1 MPLLLSAI
9 LPVALVGAPDATTT
23 VNVNGTGEIAVGSQ
37 FGVTVSVS
45 NTGDEAFLTGDSI
58 SYQLLVQ
65 GGGNTVFSTGGNI
78 ANGLG
83 VGAIQTQTFT
93 FTMPYGEAIR
103 FNAGWTAL
111 STVSATRDTNT
122 TNNQATANFNITV
135 PDLQLLNLQGTGDV
149 LPGQDATVTFGT
161 VNNPATGNAGTDPA
175 VLLSAEALLVDVASG
190 LTVDREAVLV
200 NSSSN
205 GITAG
210 GNIQSTISN
219 LHIPSDA
226 NPGDQFTVQVTV
238 DPGNPGLV
246 VETNEA
252 NNDAS
257 MTLTVGGASNL
268 QFVSFTHD
276 EGTFFAG
283 DPIQISLTYQNAGTA
298 PIPAAQVNTFQVA
311 LSFDNSNLGVDDFI
325 LRRINASGNNQG
337 SNLHPGE
344 TVTLDWVQR
353 LPESYQGTF
362 YVLAENNGNV
372 RSSNSPTVTILST
385 SKGMTSVASTNTT
398 ILSDAPS
405 SSADGKAIAYES
417 IVGGISQ
424 LFLKRE
430 NDPPI
435 QITQGNAGSYS
446 PSVSGDGEYVA
457 FHSYASNLA
466 IGDNNGMADVFT
478 YDSLLNR
485 ISRVSKS
492 STGGDSN
499 GGSFYPS
506 IDYNGSKIV
515 FESLASNLGE
525 DPNPLISDIFIYDS
539 QKETSQCITYPNAS
553 GVSTGSYQPSISF
566 NGKRV
571 AFFSHSSNLISL
583 GFPEDNNG
591 YSDVFLWEDDDNK
604 TCRLSRTV
612 SLYKEV
618 LGGHSS
624 EPEISGDG
632 KYVAFQSRGRNLVSG
647 KGVVSVTVTDSGAGY
662 SIPPTVTITDS
673 LGPGF
678 GATAFANINSN
689 GEVTSIT
696 LSNPGAGFIQPM
708 VSIVQSPLG
717 LSALPREA
725 NATANLSH
733 EEGDVYLVDVDKI
746 IRFDEGN
753 FTDVADAVVR
763 ISETADGLGGNSYS
777 RQPTINFDGSL
788 VAYRTQASSFLDGN
802 ITRVDGKTFY
812 NSQTDRAT
820 ASLILGGSITEIE
833 VADAGLGYEDGF
845 LRIFDSS
852 GSGLGASATYVVD
865 GAGRIVNVSIL
876 DAGTGYNPNTTQI
889 SVDNPRNGIGFQAGA
904 IRHSGSVL
912 QVQLNNNGLGYPKT
926 LENKLPSDFRVRIDG
941 DGSNALMNKE
951 LVRVGETGELLFI
964 QKATIALVNI
974 NALQS
979 ETLIISDRS
988 QSLTIT
994 FDQTA
999 NVVGW
1004 DPASKKIGGF
1014 NTGTSPAII
1023 LGHVV
1028 TAIQSQWGVNS
1039 DSFSGV
1045 VATLSG
1051 STLELEAITGR
1062 FVSSNTSALSVVLG
1076 GNLLTRGTGY
1086 EFGAVS
1092 IGPDPVI
1099 YGYSEIS
1106 EDFTTDTVSSDI
1118 YLFHRGAEN
1127 GTGRKNERV
1136 SVSSFGYPVR
1146 SFGEPSSPASV
1157 SPSISANGRYV
1168 FFSTDANGLG
1178 GIAFGIN
1185 NQSATDGNGLRDVYV
1200 RDRKASIVL
1209 PHPYSIT
1216 AAMSRADITMHYPNA
1231 AINHPFSLQS
1241 SIPVVVQANI
1251 SRGDISRVQ
1260 LFVDGNNVGNMT
1272 EFTNLNSGRFTFR
1285 WNATVPGKRIFA
1297 AVAFDAAGVAVGET
1311 QPVEID
1317 IKSFSGSRPPTATL
1331 KAIPAYASN
1340 GVTSHS
1346 TIMLQAEGIDSD
1358 GDFVGMQFFVDGNIT
1373 GTEIRRNSNSASS
1386 SVVYSTRWDLQ
1397 DSGMHSVFAIG
1408 RDNSGNYVA
1417 TGIESITS
1425 TGGTGIAPTIDLH
1438 PLPSS
1443 ASQDDSIRIIADAND
1458 SDGEITSVEFFL
1470 DGASLG
1476 VDTVSAYAAN
1486 WNLNAFT
1493 QTGVHDIYAVAR
1505 DDDGNYVTSPI
1516 SRVSVGRELD
1526 TSIHLIAPSPELE
1539 VSEGSPF
1546 HFVAEVNNAENNVR
1560 NIRLLINSQIVDTI
1574 GDANRSTN
1582 NRFMLTWANTV
1593 EGNHTVHIEVADQF
1607 NNSVA
1612 LSSANV
1618 IVKPSIPHLNIP
1630 NAFFRYPEFEQNGT
1644 SLTDTSEIYLVS
1656 QVGDLDGNLTKVEFF
1671 QDSNSTPI
1679 DTVFFPEKPTSPAAL
1694 RTAFSRWSPPGVGSY
1709 SIYAVATDP
1718 DGNVGMSEV
1727 RTIHTV
1733 PGKKKIDVDLLEP
1746 FESEANKTI
1755 IIRPVNEGASV
1766 ATGRP
1771 VHSLRRP
1778 FGLLGG
1784 VITHPGANYV
1794 SAPEVKFY
1802 GSGTGARATAV
1813 VDLNKSSTTYGQVTE
1828 IVMASL
1834 PSGRSYFS
1842 TTMELSGGHGAQSV
1856 FVNASSTEKNLSE
1869 IRLFDNGIPFSS
1881 SSTAPFGA
1889 HQEFN
1894 IGRHQIFA
1902 EIIDIYGNHGVSDY
1916 ITVDVEPF
1924 TGIRPSVEIKFPAAG
1939 DIGNLSYFPLI
1950 ANAFDTDGADFAPS
1964 RVTFYLDELNLG
1976 DGLRIAESHY
1986 YRLDFNASKFDW
1998 GDYSIRA
2005 VARDGSDNYM
2015 VSNPINIHITEET
2028 QEIPEV
2034 HWMGPHTTELS
2045 ANGTASTTFSLDST
2059 ISLSVSTKR
2068 MGSAIDN
2075 VTFIANGEQ
2084 TAVSGA
2090 PAGVIGDRGIYFAN
2104 WTPTLSQVH
2113 EVWGVVKAGDTL
2125 ISTSLKTFSIDAG
2138 SGSKVPIVQMTHP
2151 SIDDMFTAT
2160 SKIRLSASAS
2170 DPDGSLEGVQFFV
2183 NGANGWIQYLS
2194 NPVAGD
2200 KVVISDGNSTTEFSY
2215 GDTVSI
2221 GSSTKESRD
2230 NLFQKLKG
2238 SDLNFEASSFEDH
2251 TILINFQDTSAASI
2265 TTLGSNALQ
2274 SQFLPVSKRVSP
2286 VYLDTLTYSVDW
2298 SPGLPGTYVIY
2309 SVATDNSGNRVM
2321 STPITVTSAA
2331 GKFNLPKVV
2340 LAPLNDVQ
2348 LINDAIF
2355 LQATVTDKESP
2366 GSSLGIQRVHFLVN
2380 GVAQGAIDTLPPYFT
2395 TWTPT
2400 RPGLYEVVA
2409 YARDDDGNIAFSN
2422 NVEQVIVFAETSEV
2436 LAFTSF
2442 DRLLSGE
2449 AKARIVI
2456 TKKGDGG
2463 GAGKGGPGGAGGGS
2477 GFRRSAI
2484 GETKIEGL
2492 SSKFLSELVPGQK
2505 IRFVSTQQ
2513 SSDVYT
2519 VAQVVNDAELDIQ
2532 EVLSDADFIL
2542 LSNQS
2547 NVQVVEI
2554 YRATSTVFLSVDQ
2567 DMNKP
2572 TVASV
2577 RFYVDGTLV
2586 ATDTTWPF
2594 SSRFRPVVDG
2604 NYSIHAVSTDRNGIE
2619 KLIEKRIEVLPQV
2632 GELPQGSYV
2641 IHPTLVRPGAT
2652 TRGSQLIADNS
2663 LIDLDD
2669 GINRV
2674 EFYLNGKFFHLDDK
2688 APFYSIFSPYSP
2700 TSSWEMTMVCI
2711 DNSDNRISTT
2721 LVGTVA
2727 GGEGLPQATM
2737 ISPLTG
2743 TEYTLGQV
2751 MNITVQVQGVNLPRL
2766 VGPNAVAGNNP
2777 NAGQEPRRMAIF
2789 ANGKEIGLANETSFG
2804 SGRFTFEWSTKQEV
2818 AGNDNKVDLF
2828 GQIVMQNET
2837 IGGMTYTPSIVSSPI
2852 TITLTKRN
2860 PFGDM
2865 KSAVSQF
2872 YKDLLF
2878 YEPSEQEV
2886 ALSLDYIGSGT
2897 YGEYIFDNHSFL
2909 EWASN
2914 ISQRQSFQDLVSAVA
2929 GYYITMGYW
2938 PSKNSMDDALQT
2950 YSAIPNYGT
2959 DGSGDVDG
2967 DGYSTNQEVLWKTS
2981 DTNATD
2987 FPENAFVWAPI
2998 WT

>member
-1 MPLLLSAI
+1 
-9 LPVALVGAPDATTT
+9 
-23 VNVNGTGEIAVGSQ
+23 
-37 FGVTVSVS
+37 
-45 NTGDEAFLTGDSI
+45 
-58 SYQLLVQ
+58 
-65 GGGNTVFSTGGNI
+65 
-78 ANGLG
+78 
-83 VGAIQTQTFT
+83 
-93 FTMPYGEAIR
+93 
-103 FNAGWTAL
+103 
-111 STVSATRDTNT
+111 
-122 TNNQATANFNITV
+122 
-135 PDLQLLNLQGTGDV
+135 
-149 LPGQDATVTFGT
+149 
-161 VNNPATGNAGTDPA
+161 
-175 VLLSAEALLVDVASG
+175 
-190 LTVDREAVLV
+190 
-200 NSSSN
+200 
-205 GITAG
+205 
-210 GNIQSTISN
+210 
-219 LHIPSDA
+219 
-226 NPGDQFTVQVTV
+226 
-238 DPGNPGLV
+238 
-246 VETNEA
+246 
-252 NNDAS
+252 
-257 MTLTVGGASNL
+257 
-268 QFVSFTHD
+268 
-276 EGTFFAG
+276 
-283 DPIQISLTYQNAGTA
+283 
-298 PIPAAQVNTFQVA
+298 
-311 LSFDNSNLGVDDFI
+311 
-325 LRRINASGNNQG
+325 
-337 SNLHPGE
+337 
-344 TVTLDWVQR
+344 
-353 LPESYQGTF
+353 
-362 YVLAENNGNV
+362 
-372 RSSNSPTVTILST
+372 
-385 SKGMTSVASTNTT
+385 
-398 ILSDAPS
+398 
-405 SSADGKAIAYES
+405 
-417 IVGGISQ
+417 
-424 LFLKRE
+424 
-430 NDPPI
+430 
-435 QITQGNAGSYS
+435 
-446 PSVSGDGEYVA
+446 
-457 FHSYASNLA
+457 
-466 IGDNNGMADVFT
+466 MA
-478 YDSLLNR
+478 
-485 ISRVSKS
+485 
-492 STGGDSN
+492 
-499 GGSFYPS
+499 
-506 IDYNGSKIV
+506 
-515 FESLASNLGE
+515 
-525 DPNPLISDIFIYDS
+525 
-539 QKETSQCITYPNAS
+539 
-553 GVSTGSYQPSISF
+553 
-566 NGKRV
+566 
-571 AFFSHSSNLISL
+571 
-583 GFPEDNNG
+583 
-591 YSDVFLWEDDDNK
+591 
-604 TCRLSRTV
+604 
-612 SLYKEV
+612 
-618 LGGHSS
+618 
-624 EPEISGDG
+624 
-632 KYVAFQSRGRNLVSG
+632 
-647 KGVVSVTVTDSGAGY
+647 
-662 SIPPTVTITDS
+662 
-673 LGPGF
+673 
-678 GATAFANINSN
+678 
-689 GEVTSIT
+689 
-696 LSNPGAGFIQPM
+696 
-708 VSIVQSPLG
+708 
-717 LSALPREA
+717 
-725 NATANLSH
+725 
-733 EEGDVYLVDVDKI
+733 
-746 IRFDEGN
+746 
-753 FTDVADAVVR
+753 
-763 ISETADGLGGNSYS
+763 
-777 RQPTINFDGSL
+777 
-788 VAYRTQASSFLDGN
+788 
-802 ITRVDGKTFY
+802 
-812 NSQTDRAT
+812 
-820 ASLILGGSITEIE
+820 
-833 VADAGLGYEDGF
+833 
-845 LRIFDSS
+845 
-852 GSGLGASATYVVD
+852 LGALATYVVD

-1373 GTEIRRNSNSASS
+1373 GTEIFRNSNSASS
-1386 SVVYSTRWDLQ
+1386 SIVYSTRWDLQ

-1516 SRVSVGRELD
+1516 SKVSVGRELD

-1574 GDANRSTN
+1574 GDANQSTN

-1656 QVGDLDGNLTKVEFF
+1656 QVGDFDGNLTKVEFF

-1694 RTAFSRWSPPGVGSY
+1694 RTAFSKWSPPGVGSY

-1727 RTIHTV
+1727 RTIHSV
-1733 PGKKKIDVDLLEP
+1733 PGKGKIGVDLLEP
-1746 FESEANKTI
+1746 LEREANKTI
-1755 IIRPVNEGASV
+1755 IIRPISEGASV

-1771 VHSLRRP
+1771 VRQ
-1778 FGLLGG
+1778 LLGTG
-1784 VITHPGANYV
+1784 IIGGSITHPGANYV
-1794 SAPEVKFY
+1794 EAPKIKFY
-1802 GSGTGARATAV
+1802 GSGTGAAATAI
-1813 VDLNKSSTTYGQVTE
+1813 VDLNKSSSTYGQVVGIQQT
-1828 IVMASL
+1828 A
-1834 PSGRSYFS
+1834 PGRGYFA
-1842 TTMELSGGHGAQSV
+1842 TAMEFFGGHGAQSV
-1856 FVNASSTEKNLSE
+1856 FVNASSTENDLSE
-1869 IRLFDNGIPFSS
+1869 IRFFDNGIPFSS
-1881 SSTAPFGA
+1881 SSTPPFGA
-1889 HQEFN
+1889 HQEFD
-1894 IGRHQIFA
+1894 IGRHKIFA
-1902 EIIDIYGNHGVSDY
+1902 EIIDRYGNHGVSDY
-1916 ITVDVEPF
+1916 ITIDIEPF
-1924 TGIRPSVEIKFPAAG
+1924 SGIRPSVEIKFPSPG
-1939 DIGNLSYFPLI
+1939 DIGNQSYFPLI
-1950 ANAFDTDGADFAPS
+1950 ANAFDTDGTGFAPS
-1964 RVTFYLDELNLG
+1964 SVTFYLDELNLG

-1998 GDYSIRA
+1998 GDYSLRV
-2005 VARDGSDNYM
+2005 VARDLSDNYM
-2015 VSNPINIHITEET
+2015 VSKPINIHITEET

-2045 ANGTASTTFSLDST
+2045 ANGIASTTFSLDST
-2059 ISLSVSTKR
+2059 ISLSVATKR
-2068 MGSAIDN
+2068 LGSAINN

-2084 TAVSGA
+2084 AAVSGA
-2090 PAGVIGDRGIYFAN
+2090 PAGVIGDRGNYFAN

-2113 EVWGVVKAGDTL
+2113 EVWGVVKAGNTY
-2125 ISTSLKTFSIDAG
+2125 ISTPLKTFSIEAG
-2138 SGSKVPIVQMTHP
+2138 SGSKVPTVQMTYP
-2151 SIDDMFTAT
+2151 AIDDMFTST

-2194 NPVAGD
+2194 NPAAGD
-2200 KVVISDGNSTTEFSY
+2200 KVVISDGNSTIEFSY

-2221 GSSTKESRD
+2221 GSSAKDSRD
-2230 NLFQKLKG
+2230 NLLDQLRTYIQQF
-2238 SDLNFEASSFEDH
+2238 SLNFEVNSFEDH
-2251 TILINFQDTSAASI
+2251 TILINFEDTSDASI
-2265 TTLGSNALQ
+2265 TIQGSNALLG
-2274 SQFLPVSKRVSP
+2274 QFLPVSKRVSP
-2286 VYLDTLTYSVDW
+2286 VYLDTLSYSVDW

-2331 GKFNLPKVV
+2331 GKLNLPKVV
-2340 LAPLNDVQ
+2340 LASLNDAH
-2348 LINDAIF
+2348 LINDSIF
-2355 LQATVTDKESP
+2355 LQATVTDAESP

-2380 GVAQGAIDTLPPYFT
+2380 GVAQGATDTLPPYFA

-2422 NVEQVIVFAETSEV
+2422 NVEKVFVFAETSEV

-2442 DRLLSGE
+2442 DRFLSGG
-2449 AKARIVI
+2449 AKAKIVI
-2456 TKKGDGG
+2456 TKNNSR
-2463 GAGKGGPGGAGGGS
+2463 S

-2492 SSKFLSELVPGQK
+2492 SSKFLSELLPRSENSFCQRLRRPV
-2505 IRFVSTQQ
+2505 
-2513 SSDVYT
+2513 
-2519 VAQVVNDAELDIQ
+2519 
-2532 EVLSDADFIL
+2532 
-2542 LSNQS
+2542 
-2547 NVQVVEI
+2547 
-2554 YRATSTVFLSVDQ
+2554 TSTL
-2567 DMNKP
+2567 
-2572 TVASV
+2572 
-2577 RFYVDGTLV
+2577 L
-2586 ATDTTWPF
+2586 
-2594 SSRFRPVVDG
+2594 
-2604 NYSIHAVSTDRNGIE
+2604 
-2619 KLIEKRIEVLPQV
+2619 L
-2632 GELPQGSYV
+2632 
-2641 IHPTLVRPGAT
+2641 
-2652 TRGSQLIADNS
+2652 
-2663 LIDLDD
+2663 
-2669 GINRV
+2669 
-2674 EFYLNGKFFHLDDK
+2674 
-2688 APFYSIFSPYSP
+2688 
-2700 TSSWEMTMVCI
+2700 
-2711 DNSDNRISTT
+2711 
-2721 LVGTVA
+2721 
-2727 GGEGLPQATM
+2727 
-2737 ISPLTG
+2737 
-2743 TEYTLGQV
+2743 
-2751 MNITVQVQGVNLPRL
+2751 
-2766 VGPNAVAGNNP
+2766 
-2777 NAGQEPRRMAIF
+2777 
-2789 ANGKEIGLANETSFG
+2789 
-2804 SGRFTFEWSTKQEV
+2804 
-2818 AGNDNKVDLF
+2818 
-2828 GQIVMQNET
+2828 
-2837 IGGMTYTPSIVSSPI
+2837 
-2852 TITLTKRN
+2852 
-2860 PFGDM
+2860 
-2865 KSAVSQF
+2865 KS
-2872 YKDLLF
+2872 
-2878 YEPSEQEV
+2878 
-2886 ALSLDYIGSGT
+2886 
-2897 YGEYIFDNHSFL
+2897 
-2909 EWASN
+2909 
-2914 ISQRQSFQDLVSAVA
+2914 
-2929 GYYITMGYW
+2929 
-2938 PSKNSMDDALQT
+2938 
-2950 YSAIPNYGT
+2950 
-2959 DGSGDVDG
+2959 
-2967 DGYSTNQEVLWKTS
+2967 
-2981 DTNATD
+2981 
-2987 FPENAFVWAPI
+2987 
-2998 WT
+2998 